1 MTRTASIAALVLLAG
16 CGGSS
21 SPSAATPTHHTPGPL
36 ADTWAWDGGAWHQTA
51 NTGPAPRYSASLAY
65 DAARG
70 VYIMF
75 GGQTARATS
84 DETWT
89 WDGKTWTR
97 VDRAPEPPGRASS
110 ALVWDPV
117 NSSLLVFGGTGLNS
131 TAGPGAQG
139 ALLGDFWS
147 LAGSAWKQITA
158 AGPPAQGFTNAIW
171 DSGRKR
177 AIVLLGM
184 PCPQP
189 SGDAWAWDGAAWSKT
204 ASGISP
210 RWGAASAQN
219 PDGSALIFGGSDEA
233 GC

>member
-84 DETWT
+84 DENLVLGRQDVEGAIAHTQAT
-89 WDGKTWTR
+89 AAPGR
-97 VDRAPEPPGRASS
+97 RHGIRPRAPSRRALRRCRPRRGRG
-110 ALVWDPV
+110 V
-117 NSSLLVFGGTGLNS
+117 
-131 TAGPGAQG
+131 
-139 ALLGDFWS
+139 
-147 LAGSAWKQITA
+147 
-158 AGPPAQGFTNAIW
+158 
-171 DSGRKR
+171 
-177 AIVLLGM
+177 
-184 PCPQP
+184 
-189 SGDAWAWDGAAWSKT
+189 
-204 ASGISP
+204 
-210 RWGAASAQN
+210 
-219 PDGSALIFGGSDEA
+219 
-233 GC
+233 